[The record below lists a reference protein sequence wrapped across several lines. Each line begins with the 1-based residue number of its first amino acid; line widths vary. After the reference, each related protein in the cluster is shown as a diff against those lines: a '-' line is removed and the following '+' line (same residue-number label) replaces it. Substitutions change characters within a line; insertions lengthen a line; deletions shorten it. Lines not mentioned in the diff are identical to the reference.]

1 MLGFVCCGGPLLL
14 LGLLASNAEPQ
25 PYEVKRSDIEHG
37 KIELIQYESKTVG
50 VKRPVAVY
58 TPPGYS
64 KDKKYPVLYLLHG
77 LGDDETGWSKLGAA
91 EVIMDN
97 LIAEGKA
104 VPMVVVMPNG
114 RAGKGVTP
122 QSGLDKQF
130 AAFAA
135 FEDDLLKDLIPFV
148 EKTYAVRTDRD
159 GRALTGLS
167 IGALQSLKFG
177 LKHLDEFAWIGAFSG
192 GIPGKEILDPDAAAK
207 RLRLLWLSVGD
218 GDWLSTK
225 GVAALHQYL
234 DEKKV
239 PHVYHINSGGH
250 EWPVWKDN
258 LYQFAQLLFRAQP

>member
-1 MLGFVCCGGPLLL
+1 MFGFVGCCGLLSL
-14 LGLLASNAEPQ
+14 LGVLGLGANPQ

-37 KIELIQYESKTVG
+37 KIEATEYESTTVG
-50 VKRPVAVY
+50 VKRPVVVY
-58 TPPGYS
+58 TPRGYS

-91 EVIMDN
+91 EVILDN
-97 LIAEGKA
+97 LITDGKA

-159 GRALTGLS
+159 GRALAGLS

-192 GIPGKEILDPDAAAK
+192 AIGGDDISDPDAAAK
-207 RLRLLWLSVGD
+207 QLRLLWLSVGD
-218 GDWLSTK
+218 SDWLSTK
-225 GVAALHQYL
+225 GVTTLHQYL

-239 PHVYHINSGGH
+239 PHVYRTDKGGH
-250 EWPVWKDN
+250 EWRVWKED
-258 LYQFAQLLFRAQP
+258 LYQFAQLLFRDQP